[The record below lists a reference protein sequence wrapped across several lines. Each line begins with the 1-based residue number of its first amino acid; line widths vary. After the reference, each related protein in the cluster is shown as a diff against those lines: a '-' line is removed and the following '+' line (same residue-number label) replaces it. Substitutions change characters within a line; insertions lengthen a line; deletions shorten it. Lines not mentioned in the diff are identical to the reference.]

1 MALSI
6 TVACAMIDFL
16 LKSSVLTF
24 ITTLFCLWL
33 LYPIALQVGLTDHPG
48 GRKIHDGKTPLIGGI
63 AIFFGMCFGLLTL
76 HISLSEYRGMLG
88 GAGLLLL
95 MGIADDFKDISQSL
109 RLVGQLIAS
118 LLLIVWGG
126 HQLVNLG
133 SIFFTSDVLL
143 GLWAVPLTILV
154 VICYINAFNMIDGQ
168 DGLAGGVALIQL
180 VTLSIFLYQQGQV
193 FATLVLVIVSVATFA
208 FLCLNMPLPWRKSA
222 KVFMGD
228 SGSTVLAFI
237 IIWFALQLSQSGVHH
252 FRPVDAVWVI
262 SYPFFDCVQVVT
274 YRLMQ
279 GKSPLEADREH
290 LHHLML
296 ELGMSRIAINTW
308 IMALTISLIVLGW
321 LFNYLQLSS
330 GVVFIVWLLSLLIY
344 VSICNVWL
352 KKHVEL
358 NANS

>member
-1 MALSI
+1 
-6 TVACAMIDFL
+6 
-16 LKSSVLTF
+16 
-24 ITTLFCLWL
+24 
-33 LYPIALQVGLTDHPG
+33 
-48 GRKIHDGKTPLIGGI
+48 
-63 AIFFGMCFGLLTL
+63 
-76 HISLSEYRGMLG
+76 
-88 GAGLLLL
+88 
-95 MGIADDFKDISQSL
+95 
-109 RLVGQLIAS
+109 
-118 LLLIVWGG
+118 
-126 HQLVNLG
+126 
-133 SIFFTSDVLL
+133 
-143 GLWAVPLTILV
+143 
-154 VICYINAFNMIDGQ
+154 MIDGQ